1 MRSSF
6 HLFFLILHSSLAL
19 SLSLSLRNDI
29 LLHHLIASGLHL
41 PLLSIIPSSSSLF
54 PLYQQWDLAAT
65 SCCFCSS
72 SSFSF
77 TPHASSS
84 VKVNKQTHYF
94 CFFLSLILYHPFLSF
109 FSLSLSFSEPN
120 TLLSTSQDLFKK
132 SPFSCHFKYVNW
144 IHQPNTLFQP
154 NTIK

>member
-6 HLFFLILHSSLAL
+6 HLFFLILHCSLAL
-19 SLSLSLRNDI
+19 SLSLSQRNDL
-29 LLHHLIASGLHL
+29 LLHQLIASGLHL
-41 PLLSIIPSSSSLF
+41 PLLSIIPSSSLF
-54 PLYQQWDLAAT
+54 PLYQQWGLAAT

-77 TPHASSS
+77 TPHTSST

-109 FSLSLSFSEPN
+109 FSLSLSFSEAI

-132 SPFSCHFKYVNW
+132 SPFSCHFKSLNW
-144 IHQPNTLFQP
+144 IH
-154 NTIK
+154 